1 MEASQQTHKF
11 CYTREQF
18 LALRDSDL
26 VRGNSDRFKI
36 KDSIIS
42 KNPASRGRR
51 KRKFFCIR
59 PHFVAVPSRTQDGQG
74 DTPTTP
80 SEVEPPAPPVDTNGN
95 KDAWR
100 RAAGTAASCLLPGH
114 TESVEYTAPL
124 STRHDSGSSGPE
136 ETVVRPGGK
145 EVDWTLGCGKWRHR
159 SKSGSERGSRP
170 LFGGVRGRGRGDM
183 SDGIPFTGGRG
194 RGFVR
199 RPYQPHNAR
208 GKGFKSHNGY
218 LQPESMDD
226 FWQEGDWKH
235 GAPVGPP
242 FFAHHAQRPGDF
254 DDVFTHPSLTFH
266 RQTAVREQGSTQIM
280 SPPGLPADQPPA
292 DSASPG
298 APGTP
303 NPASPSAPVSVGV
316 PTAQTMWYYLDSEG
330 QPQGPFDDATMTNWF
345 IAGHLPITLKVR
357 RQCDGV
363 FSPLS
368 DFLARLGRFP
378 FVDSHKLPPILEP
391 NAPLPQFP
399 PAMVSLHSPPP
410 PPPLP
415 PQQQS
420 LSPPPPPPTATPDAP
435 ALCPEPQLAIPAAFQ
450 EVPPELQPKSPEAF
464 DRPVLTFGD
473 LSFITEATLSEVKR
487 LQENAKI
494 LTERASALGCGN
506 SNLAK
511 HLESLTLN
519 ASEVVLESP
528 SVTKSTEES
537 PLSMEPSSELDQ
549 GMEMVSETKKPCQST
564 MEADPP
570 AKQQVHLTVPSEVLL
585 TENAAPISEA
595 PQQPLDSSADPVA
608 VKKSR
613 KSRKKTKQN
622 DISAEQTT
630 DVLLAEPSK
639 TNTSPEPPPSV
650 LTAEE
655 ILPEADWDT
664 TSDAVDTST
673 RPTVAEQESSSS
685 KKPKKKRKSKPTAE
699 ELRQKAWAQEEERR
713 RQAAAERL
721 AALDAEAARL
731 AEERRMAELAY
742 QAEAKKKEQAARQAA
757 LKAQKQRDAEYT
769 AAMSSMAG
777 FSLPAA
783 AKWGSAAGKPVSNA
797 PQPTPMTTILAEQ
810 TAEVLKANKGQAGG
824 GTFAQKVAVS
834 PHDASTAKGQS
845 ANKKKTKASPLSV
858 TSNPSV
864 ATNKGMAVTSQ
875 SKTNPRTDGQS
886 SQKPLPQAPR
896 SLNSPA
902 IASPKKSPLS
912 IWDLPPDS
920 SAVIGPSKKNSKKKK
935 NNAHSQLLTGSA
947 ITLKPAARTE
957 LTNWCESQLSVFP
970 QHDVDLPTLIALL
983 CDIEE
988 ADDVLECIEASFG
1001 KSARLSKFSKAF
1013 VEKRA
1018 TLMRLTA

>member
-1 MEASQQTHKF
+1 
-11 CYTREQF
+11 
-18 LALRDSDL
+18 
-26 VRGNSDRFKI
+26 
-36 KDSIIS
+36 
-42 KNPASRGRR
+42 
-51 KRKFFCIR
+51 
-59 PHFVAVPSRTQDGQG
+59 
-74 DTPTTP
+74 
-80 SEVEPPAPPVDTNGN
+80 
-95 KDAWR
+95 
-100 RAAGTAASCLLPGH
+100 
-114 TESVEYTAPL
+114 
-124 STRHDSGSSGPE
+124 
-136 ETVVRPGGK
+136 
-145 EVDWTLGCGKWRHR
+145 
-159 SKSGSERGSRP
+159 
-170 LFGGVRGRGRGDM
+170 
-183 SDGIPFTGGRG
+183 
-194 RGFVR
+194 
-199 RPYQPHNAR
+199 
-208 GKGFKSHNGY
+208 
-218 LQPESMDD
+218 
-226 FWQEGDWKH
+226 
-235 GAPVGPP
+235 
-242 FFAHHAQRPGDF
+242 
-254 DDVFTHPSLTFH
+254 
-266 RQTAVREQGSTQIM
+266 M
-280 SPPGLPADQPPA
+280 SPPGIPSDLTHQPPA
-292 DSASPG
+292 GSASPG

-303 NPASPSAPVSVGV
+303 NPASQSAAVSVGV

-368 DFLARLGRFP
+368 EFLARLGRFP

-410 PPPLP
+410 PPLP
-415 PQQQS
+415 PQQQP
-420 LSPPPPPPTATPDAP
+420 LSPPPPLPAVTPDAP
-435 ALCPEPQLAIPAAFQ
+435 ALCPEPQPAIPASFQ

-473 LSFITEATLSEVKR
+473 LSFMTEATLSEVKR

-494 LTERASALGCGN
+494 LTDRTSALGSDN

-519 ASEVVLESP
+519 ASEVVPESP
-528 SVTKSTEES
+528 IVMKSTEES
-537 PLSMEPSSELDQ
+537 PLSVEPSSELDQ
-549 GMEMVSETKKPCQST
+549 GMKMTKEPCQSI
-564 MEADPP
+564 MEADPH
-570 AKQQVHLTVPSEVLL
+570 AKQQVHLTVSSEVLL
-585 TENAAPISEA
+585 AENAAPISEA
-595 PQQPLDSSADPVA
+595 PNQPLDSSADPVV
-608 VKKSR
+608 VKKSK
-613 KSRKKTKQN
+613 KSRKKTKQS
-622 DISAEQTT
+622 DISSEQTT
-630 DVLLAEPSK
+630 DVLLAELSK
-639 TNTSPEPPPSV
+639 TNTSPEPPPFV
-650 LTAEE
+650 PTADE
-655 ILPEADWDT
+655 IPPEADWDT
-664 TSDAVDTST
+664 NSDAVDTST
-673 RPTVAEQESSSS
+673 RPTAVEQESSST
-685 KKPKKKRKSKPTAE
+685 KKPKKKRKSRPTAE

-713 RQAAAERL
+713 RQAASERL
-721 AALDAEAARL
+721 AARDAEAARL

-742 QAEAKKKEQAARQAA
+742 EAEARKKEQAARQAA
-757 LKAQKQRDAEYT
+757 LKAQKKREAEYT

-783 AKWGSAAGKPVSNA
+783 ARWGSAAGKPVSNA

-824 GTFAQKVAVS
+824 GTFAQKVAAS

-845 ANKKKTKASPLSV
+845 ANNKKKTKTSALSV

-864 ATNKGMAVTSQ
+864 ASSKSMAVTSQ
-875 SKTNPRTDGQS
+875 SKTNPRTDCQS

-896 SLNSPA
+896 SLNPPV
-902 IASPKKSPLS
+902 IASPKKSPVS

-920 SAVIGPSKKNSKKKK
+920 SAVINPSKKSSKKKK
-935 NNAHSQLLTGSA
+935 NHAHSQLLTGSA

-1001 KSARLSKFSKAF
+1001 KSSRLSKFSKAF